1 MNQYRF
7 DMRRRLTP
15 GIRVLLIAN
24 VAIFFLGWLLP
35 ELNKYLVVY
44 GGLVPQLFTQ
54 NFFLWQPVSYMFLH
68 GGFMHLFFNMFALW
82 MFGTE
87 LEQQWGTKF
96 FLQYYFISG
105 IGAGILSAVIQ
116 PASQVPIIGASG
128 AIYGLLLAFALMYPN
143 RIVYL
148 NFLFPIKVKYFV
160 MIFAAIELFASMGGR
175 GLQDGVAHLTH
186 LSGMIFGYLYL
197 LGRQQWQKRKRGQVN
212 KPRKKVTFH
221 WGNKTKDYTQK
232 ISGSNETLTNEQEF
246 EKLLNKVRLNG
257 YASLSE
263 KEKDRLLELTEK
275 FKS

>member
-7 DMRRRLTP
+7 NMRRRLTP
-15 GIRVLLIAN
+15 GIRVLIISN
-24 VAIFFLGWLLP
+24 VAIYLLGWLLP
-35 ELNKYLVVY
+35 ELNRYLVVY
-44 GGLVPQLFTQ
+44 GGLVPELFTK

-105 IGAGILSAVIQ
+105 VGAGILSAIVQ
-116 PASQVPIIGASG
+116 PASQIPIIGASG

-175 GLQDGVAHLTH
+175 SLESGVAHFTH

-197 LGRQQWQKRKRGQVN
+197 LWRQQRYKRKRGQSG
-212 KPRKKVTFH
+212 KPRKNVTFH
-221 WGNKTKDYTQK
+221 WGNKTKDYSKKTPR
-232 ISGSNETLTNEQEF
+232 SDGHLTEEQEL

-257 YASLSE
+257 YATLKE
-263 KEKDRLLELTEK
+263 DEKDRLLELSEK

>member
-7 DMRRRLTP
+7 NMRRRLTP
-15 GIRVLLIAN
+15 GIRVLLISN
-24 VAIFFLGWLLP
+24 VVIFFLGWLLP
-35 ELNKYLVVY
+35 ELNKYMVIY
-44 GGLVPQLFTQ
+44 GGLVPQLFIK
-54 NFFLWQPVSYMFLH
+54 NFFLWQPVTYMFLH
-68 GGFMHLFFNMFALW
+68 GGFMHIFFNMFALW

-105 IGAGILSAVIQ
+105 IGAGILSALIQ
-116 PASQVPIIGASG
+116 PASQIPIIGASG

-186 LSGMIFGYLYL
+186 LSGMAFGYLYL
-197 LGRQQWQKRKRGQVN
+197 LLRQQWHKSGRG
-212 KPRKKVTFH
+212 KTARPRKKVTFH
-221 WGNKTKDYTQK
+221 WGNKTKDYTNK
-232 ISGSNETLTNEQEF
+232 SSGPDKKLSEEQEL
-246 EKLLNKVRLNG
+246 EELLNKVRSKG
-257 YASLSE
+257 YSSLTE

>member
-7 DMRRRLTP
+7 NMRRRLTS
-15 GIRVLLIAN
+15 GIKVLIIAN
-24 VAIFFLGWLLP
+24 VAIYLLGWLLP
-35 ELNKYLVVY
+35 ELNKYLVIY
-44 GGLVPQLFTQ
+44 GGLVPELFTKH
-54 NFFLWQPVSYMFLH
+54 FFLWQPVTYMFLH
-68 GGFMHLFFNMFALW
+68 GSFMHLFFNMFALW

-105 IGAGILSAVIQ
+105 VGAGILSAIIQ
-116 PASQVPIIGASG
+116 PASQIPIIGASG

-175 GLQDGVAHLTH
+175 SLESGVAHFTH

-197 LGRQQWQKRKRGQVN
+197 LWRQQRNKSKQGRVN
-212 KPRKKVTFH
+212 KPKKKITFH
-221 WGNKTKDYTQK
+221 WGSKTKDYSQK
-232 ISGSNETLTNEQEF
+232 SSGPKEKLTEEQEL

-257 YASLSE
+257 YASLNE
-263 KEKDRLLELTEK
+263 EEKDRLLELSEK

>member
-7 DMRRRLTP
+7 NMRRRLTP
-15 GIRVLLIAN
+15 GIRVLLISN
-24 VAIFFLGWLLP
+24 VVIFFLGWLLP
-35 ELNKYLVVY
+35 ELNKYMVIY
-44 GGLVPQLFTQ
+44 GGLVPQLFIK
-54 NFFLWQPVSYMFLH
+54 NFFLWQPVTYMFLH
-68 GGFMHLFFNMFALW
+68 GGFMHIFFNMFALW

-105 IGAGILSAVIQ
+105 IGAGILSALIQ
-116 PASQVPIIGASG
+116 PASQIPIIGASG

-186 LSGMIFGYLYL
+186 LSGMAFGYLYL
-197 LGRQQWQKRKRGQVN
+197 LLRQQWHKSGRG
-212 KPRKKVTFH
+212 KTDRPRKKVTFH
-221 WGNKTKDYTQK
+221 WGNKTKDYTNK
-232 ISGSNETLTNEQEF
+232 SSKPDKKMSEEQEL
-246 EKLLNKVRLNG
+246 EELLNKVRSKG
-257 YASLSE
+257 YSSLTE

-275 FKS
+275 YKS